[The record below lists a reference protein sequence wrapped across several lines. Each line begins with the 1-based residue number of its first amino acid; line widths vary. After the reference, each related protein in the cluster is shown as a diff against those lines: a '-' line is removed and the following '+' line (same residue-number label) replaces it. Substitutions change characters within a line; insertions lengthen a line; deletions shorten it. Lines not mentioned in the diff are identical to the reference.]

1 METTEAISKKWR
13 KKNGHQQKKFT
24 TDLCVCVCVPA
35 FCMNFGK
42 NVKQFQF
49 KYKTHGNDN
58 LA

>member
-1 METTEAISKKWR
+1 MKKKKWTPT
-13 KKNGHQQKKFT
+13 KKMY
-24 TDLCVCVCVPA
+24 DRLMCVCVPA

-49 KYKTHGNDN
+49 KYKTHGYDN

>member
-1 METTEAISKKWR
+1 MDTNE
-13 KKNGHQQKKFT
+13 KNLRQT
-24 TDLCVCVCVPA
+24 YVCVCVPA